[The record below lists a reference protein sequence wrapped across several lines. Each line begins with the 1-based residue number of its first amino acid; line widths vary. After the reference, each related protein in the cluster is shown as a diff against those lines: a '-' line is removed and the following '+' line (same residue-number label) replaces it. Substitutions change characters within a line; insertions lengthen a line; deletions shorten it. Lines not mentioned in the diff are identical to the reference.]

1 MVVIQEVKTR
11 KQKKQ
16 FLNFGL
22 NLYKDNPYFIPPL
35 YGNEKK
41 LFGNNHDYCDQ
52 AESIFY
58 LAYRDGKVVG
68 RISGIL
74 QKASNEKWKQQ
85 RVRFTRFDCIDDQEV
100 ANALF
105 GAVEQWAKE
114 KGMKEIVGP
123 LGYSDMEREG
133 LLIEGFD
140 QLNTFEEQYNYE
152 YYQKLI
158 ENYGFQKDVD
168 WLECRITA
176 PNDEYLEKVKRV
188 SQKSMERFGLH
199 FGEAKNTKDFLK
211 KYANDFFHIIDETYA
226 HIYGSVPFTEKMKK
240 SIMKDFG
247 LVINLN
253 YVAVILD
260 KNEKPICFG
269 LAFPGFG
276 KALQK
281 SGGRLTLCTLFK
293 VLHAI
298 KKPDSIDLALIG
310 VLPEYRMKGVSHAL
324 FAKMAERLKY
334 STAKYAETNLM
345 LDYNYNIINQW
356 KNFNPV
362 QHKKRR
368 AYVKEIQ

>member
-1 MVVIQEVKTR
+1 MVDIQEVKTG
-11 KQKKQ
+11 KQKRQ
-16 FLNFGL
+16 FLNFVL
-22 NLYKDNPYFIPPL
+22 DLYKGNPYFIPPL
-35 YGNEKK
+35 YSNEKK

-52 AESIFY
+52 AESVFY

-74 QKASNEKWKQQ
+74 QKKSNEKWKQE
-85 RVRFTRFDCIDDQEV
+85 RIRFTRFDCIDDQEV

-105 GAVEQWAKE
+105 DAVEKWGRE
-114 KGMKEIVGP
+114 KGMKEVVGP
-123 LGYSDMEREG
+123 LNYSDMEREG

-140 QLNTFEEQYNYE
+140 QLNTFEEQYNYP

-158 ENYGFQKDVD
+158 ENYGFRKEVD

-176 PNDEYLEKVKRV
+176 PSDEYMEKMKRV
-188 SQKSMERFGLH
+188 TQKAMERYGLH
-199 FGEAKNTKDFLK
+199 FGEAKNTKEFIR
-211 KYANDFFHIIDETYA
+211 KYANDFFDIIDCTYA
-226 HIYGSVPFTEKMKK
+226 EIYGSVPFTEKMKK

-247 LVINLN
+247 LVINMN
-253 YVAVILD
+253 YIAVILD
-260 KNEKPICFG
+260 KNDKPICFG

-281 SGGRLTLCTLFK
+281 SGGRLTLPTLFK

-298 KKPDSIDLALIG
+298 KKPESIDLALIG
-310 VLPEYRMKGVSHAL
+310 ILPEYRMKGISHAL
-324 FAKMAERLKY
+324 FTKMAQQLKY
-334 STAKYAETNLM
+334 GTAKYAETNLM
-345 LDYNYNIINQW
+345 LDYNYHILNQW

-368 AYVKEIQ
+368 SYVKEI

>member
-52 AESIFY
+52 AESVFY

-105 GAVEQWAKE
+105 DAVEQWAKE

-260 KNEKPICFG
+260 KNEKPIDR
-269 LAFPGFG
+269 
-276 KALQK
+276 K
-281 SGGRLTLCTLFK
+281 S
-293 VLHAI
+293 V
-298 KKPDSIDLALIG
+298 
-310 VLPEYRMKGVSHAL
+310 V
-324 FAKMAERLKY
+324 
-334 STAKYAETNLM
+334 
-345 LDYNYNIINQW
+345 
-356 KNFNPV
+356 
-362 QHKKRR
+362 
-368 AYVKEIQ
+368 

>member
-1 MVVIQEVKTR
+1 MVNIQEVKTG
-11 KQKKQ
+11 KQKRQ
-16 FLNFGL
+16 FLNFVL
-22 NLYKDNPYFIPPL
+22 KLYKGNPYFVPSL
-35 YGNEKK
+35 YGSEKK

-52 AESIFY
+52 AESVFY

-123 LGYSDMEREG
+123 LNYSDMEREG

-140 QLNTFEEQYNYE
+140 QLNTYEEQYNYE
-152 YYQKLI
+152 YYQRLV
-158 ENYGFQKDVD
+158 ENYGFQKEVD
-168 WLECRITA
+168 WLECRLTA
-176 PNDEYLEKVKRV
+176 PSKEYIEKIKRI
-188 SQKSMERFGLH
+188 SQKSMDRLELH
-199 FGEAKNTKDFLK
+199 FGEAKNTKEFIK
-211 KYANDFFHIIDETYA
+211 KYGNDFFYIIDTTYE

-240 SIMKDFG
+240 SIIKDFG
-247 LVINLN
+247 LVIDLN

-260 KNEKPICFG
+260 KNEKPVCFG

-281 SGGRLTLCTLFK
+281 SGGRLTPCTLFK

-298 KKPDSIDLALIG
+298 KKPESIDLGLIG
-310 VLPEYRMKGVSHAL
+310 VLPEYRQKAVSHAL
-324 FAKMAERLKY
+324 FARLADRLT
-334 STAKYAETNLM
+334 SGTVKYAETNLM
-345 LDYNYNIINQW
+345 LDYNYNILNQW

-368 AYVKEIQ
+368 SYVKEIQ